1 MTFILILVIQVQNL
15 TFHWRHRTDVS
26 GCKIGEGRS
35 SLNLSKCQNLYQ
47 KMKLRVNQPAPAISN
62 ILKIPCSNTILIEEF
77 LKMTVQ
83 IFKAM
88 SCDKVSWLQSPGSY
102 VVTRETERR
111 KVRSHGALRVTGNIS
126 GWLLNWKQDT
136 FLDTVFIMDVR
147 TGPYLHSQSTQSW

>member
-15 TFHWRHRTDVS
+15 TFHWRHRSDVS

-62 ILKIPCSNTILIEEF
+62 ILKISSSNTILIEEF

-83 IFKAM
+83 IFFKAM
-88 SCDKVSWLQSPGSY
+88 RCDKVSWLQSPDSY

-111 KVRSHGALRVTGNIS
+111 KVRSHGELRVTGNIS

-136 FLDTVFIMDVR
+136 FLDTVFIMDDGQAL
-147 TGPYLHSQSTQSW
+147 TCIPM

>member
-47 KMKLRVNQPAPAISN
+47 KMKLRVNQPAPAIKYWKSQD
-62 ILKIPCSNTILIEEF
+62 LNTILQTR
-77 LKMTVQ
+77 LKSFSRWQYKFSKLWVVTKSLG
-83 IFKAM
+83 FKAQARM
-88 SCDKVSWLQSPGSY
+88 LWLGKQRGEKWG
-102 VVTRETERR
+102 VT
-111 KVRSHGALRVTGNIS
+111 GLRVTGNIS

-136 FLDTVFIMDVR
+136 FLDTVFIMDEEQAL
-147 TGPYLHSQSTQSW
+147 TCKSTQS